1 MNGCRLF
8 GSHSFVPKLIEISGG
23 LRCASHSLLR
33 GNYQMEQ
40 SSDPNTVRSIFKD
53 GKSETTTDA
62 YTTTWI
68 KLINLMEHNQN

>member
-1 MNGCRLF
+1 
-8 GSHSFVPKLIEISGG
+8 
-23 LRCASHSLLR
+23 
-33 GNYQMEQ
+33 MEQ